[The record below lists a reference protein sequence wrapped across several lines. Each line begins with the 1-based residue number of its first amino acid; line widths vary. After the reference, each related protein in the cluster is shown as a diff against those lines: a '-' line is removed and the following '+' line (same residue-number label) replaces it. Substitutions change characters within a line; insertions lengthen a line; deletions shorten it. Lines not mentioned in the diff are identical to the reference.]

1 MEANNVDEVI
11 TILENN
17 SIQLFKWFSD
27 NKMKA
32 NKDKCHLLISSNE
45 EVSIKI
51 GNIELQELKNTSSEK
66 LLGITI
72 DSKNWQLIVYA
83 KDVCVLSV
91 IIINHHFKNY

>member
-72 DSKNWQLIVYA
+72 DSKN
-83 KDVCVLSV
+83 
-91 IIINHHFKNY
+91 